1 MPLSKI
7 ILLTFYLFFVV
18 LLFCQFQLDFALQY
32 RSRFGCKRSGR
43 LKRLSSICQ
52 DNYFPSGK
60 SLRNL
65 ENAIRRNKLRLDIS
79 YIVKNEERKMVD
91 LPDGNH

>member
-18 LLFCQFQLDFALQY
+18 LLFCQFQLDFALNIAHVLNL
-32 RSRFGCKRSGR
+32 KRCGR
-43 LKRLSSICQ
+43 LKPLSSICQ

-65 ENAIRRNKLRLDIS
+65 ENEIRRNKFRLDLS